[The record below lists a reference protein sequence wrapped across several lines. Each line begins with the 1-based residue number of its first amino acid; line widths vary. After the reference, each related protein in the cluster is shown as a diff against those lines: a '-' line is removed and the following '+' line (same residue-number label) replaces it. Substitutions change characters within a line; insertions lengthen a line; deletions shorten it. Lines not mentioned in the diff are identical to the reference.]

1 MRKNYVM
8 AAFFAVSLMA
18 VSIPIQAQGWL
29 GALATAAQA
38 LTLSN
43 SQIQAYTRQYIQQL
57 DAKSTICGT
66 DDPYTIRLNRLTAN
80 LKSIDGTP
88 LNFKVYK
95 TSELNAFAC
104 ADGSVRVYSGL
115 MDILND
121 DELLGVIGH
130 ELGHVAHQDTKNQYK
145 RAILTAAATEGLA
158 ASNSTIATLSQST
171 LGKIG
176 QALASSSF
184 SRKQEAAAD
193 DFGYEFLKGM
203 GKNPWAMA
211 TSFEKLKAHSGSG
224 QASIT
229 GFVNQLFS
237 DHPDLDH
244 RIQTMESRA
253 IKDGYKEPSVTTTFT
268 GATAGTARSTARTAI
283 ATTTASK
290 QLTSSSKRT
299 ATKKKAVKKTVKTT
313 KKRTTKRK

>member
-8 AAFFAVSLMA
+8 AALFAACMMTAA
-18 VSIPIQAQGWL
+18 VPCQAQGWL
-29 GALATAAQA
+29 GALTTAAQA

-43 SQIQAYTRQYIQQL
+43 AQIQEYTRQYIQQL
-57 DAKSTICGT
+57 DAKSTVCGA
-66 DDPYTIRLNRLTAN
+66 DDPYTVRLNRLTAN

-145 RAILTAAATEGLA
+145 RAILTAAATEGLS
-158 ASNSTIATLSQST
+158 ASSSTLATLSQST

-193 DFGYEFLKGM
+193 EFGYDFLKGM
-203 GKNPWAMA
+203 GKNPWAMS
-211 TSFEKLKAHSGSG
+211 TSFEKLKAHSGST
-224 QASIT
+224 QASIS

-237 DHPDLDH
+237 DHPDLDK
-244 RIQTMESRA
+244 RINTMRQQA
-253 IKDGYKEPSVTTTFT
+253 IRDGYKDPATEVKTVTTTT
-268 GATAGTARSTARTAI
+268 TTATTVKK
-283 ATTTASK
+283 ATTTAK
-290 QLTSSSKRT
+290 KKTT
-299 ATKKKAVKKTVKTT
+299 PTKKKTT
-313 KKRTTKRK
+313 ARKRTTRRK

>member
-1 MRKNYVM
+1 
-8 AAFFAVSLMA
+8 MA
-18 VSIPIQAQGWL
+18 VIITACMVTVSVPCQAQGWL

-43 SQIQAYTRQYIQQL
+43 SQIQEYTRQYIQQL
-57 DAKSTICGT
+57 DAKSTVCGSNN
-66 DDPYTIRLNRLTAN
+66 PYTIRLNRLTAN

-184 SRKQEAAAD
+184 SRKQESSAD
-193 DFGYEFLKGM
+193 DFGYDFLKGM

-211 TSFEKLKAHSGSG
+211 TSFEKLKAHSGIT

-237 DHPDLDH
+237 DHPDLDR
-244 RIQTMESRA
+244 RIQTMEERA
-253 IKDGYKEPSVTTTFT
+253 IKDGYKEP
-268 GATAGTARSTARTAI
+268 TAQ
-283 ATTTASK
+283 TTAS
-290 QLTSSSKRT
+290 SSETT
-299 ATKKKAVKKTVKTT
+299 AKKDYKKTTYSGKKTIKKKTT
-313 KKRTTKRK
+313 KRRTVRKK

>member
-1 MRKNYVM
+1 MRKNTVSALLL
-8 AAFFAVSLMA
+8 AACLSVTAVP
-18 VSIPIQAQGWL
+18 VNAQGWL

-66 DDPYTIRLNRLTAN
+66 EDPYTVRLNRLTAN

-158 ASNSTIATLSQST
+158 ASSSTIATLSQST

-184 SRKQEAAAD
+184 SRKQESSAD
-193 DFGYEFLKGM
+193 EFGYDFLKGM

-211 TSFEKLKAHSGSG
+211 TSFEKLKAHSGG
-224 QASIT
+224 DQASVT

-237 DHPDLDH
+237 DHPDLDR
-244 RIQTMESRA
+244 RIKTMEERA
-253 IKDGYKEPSVTTTFT
+253 IKDGYKEPSTTISTT
-268 GATAGTARSTARTAI
+268 AATTAARTN
-283 ATTTASK
+283 ATTNTTNSAAK
-290 QLTSSSKRT
+290 KLTSSSKT
-299 ATKKKAVKKTVKTT
+299 TSKKKTVKRKTGT
-313 KKRTTKRK
+313 YKKRTYKKK

>member
-1 MRKNYVM
+1 MRKNYVVVALS
-8 AAFFAVSLMA
+8 AAFMMTTT
-18 VSIPIQAQGWL
+18 IPCQAQGWL

-38 LTLSN
+38 LTLTN

-57 DAKSTICGT
+57 DAKSTICGAN
-66 DDPYTIRLNRLTAN
+66 DPYTIRLNRLTAN

-121 DELLGVIGH
+121 NELLGVIGH

-145 RAILTAAATEGLA
+145 RAILTAAATEGLS
-158 ASNSTIATLSQST
+158 ASSSTIATLSQST

-184 SRKQEAAAD
+184 SRKQESAAD
-193 DFGYEFLKGM
+193 EFGYDFLKGM

-211 TSFEKLKAHSGSG
+211 TSFEKLKAHSGSD
-224 QASIT
+224 QTSVT

-237 DHPDLDH
+237 DHPDLDR
-244 RIQTMESRA
+244 RIKTMEQRA
-253 IKDGYKEPSVTTTFT
+253 IKDGYKEPS
-268 GATAGTARSTARTAI
+268 
-283 ATTTASK
+283 ATTTTT
-290 QLTSSSKRT
+290 TSSYST
-299 ATKKKAVKKTVKTT
+299 TTPNTNVVKKLTTSSKTT
-313 KKRTTKRK
+313 KVKKRTTQKSTKSTKRRTTRRR

>member
-8 AAFFAVSLMA
+8 AALMA
-18 VSIPIQAQGWL
+18 TCLISAPCPASAQSLL

-57 DAKSTICGT
+57 DAKSVVCGAN
-66 DDPYTIRLNRLTAN
+66 DPYTIRLNRLTAN

-95 TSELNAFAC
+95 TSDLNAFAC

-145 RAILTAAATEGLA
+145 RAILTAAATEGLSA
-158 ASNSTIATLSQST
+158 GSSAIATLSQST

-184 SRKQEAAAD
+184 SRKQEASAD
-193 DFGYEFLKGM
+193 EFGYDFLKSM
-203 GKNPWAMA
+203 GKNPWAMS
-211 TSFEKLKAHSGSG
+211 TSFEKLKAHSGST
-224 QASIT
+224 QASLS

-237 DHPDLDH
+237 DHPDLDK
-244 RIQTMESRA
+244 RIQTMRARA
-253 IKDGYKEPSVTTTFT
+253 IKDGYKAPVAQTSTSTTTRT
-268 GATAGTARSTARTAI
+268 TSGTT
-283 ATTTASK
+283 SK
-290 QLTSSSKRT
+290 T
-299 ATKKKAVKKTVKTT
+299 ATKSLVSSGKKTTAKKKTTRKSTKTT
-313 KKRTTKRK
+313 KKRTTRKK

>member
-8 AAFFAVSLMA
+8 AALFAACMMMA
-18 VSIPIQAQGWL
+18 TVPCQAQGWL
-29 GALATAAQA
+29 GALTTAAQA

-43 SQIQAYTRQYIQQL
+43 AQIQEYTRQYIQQL
-57 DAKSTICGT
+57 DAKSTVCGA
-66 DDPYTIRLNRLTAN
+66 DDPYTVRLNRLTAN

-145 RAILTAAATEGLA
+145 RAILTAAATEGLS
-158 ASNSTIATLSQST
+158 ASSSTLATLSQST

-193 DFGYEFLKGM
+193 EFGYDFLKGM
-203 GKNPWAMA
+203 GKNPWAMS
-211 TSFEKLKAHSGSG
+211 TSFEKLKAHSGST
-224 QASIT
+224 QASIS

-237 DHPDLDH
+237 DHPDLDK
-244 RIQTMESRA
+244 RINTMRQQA
-253 IKDGYKEPSVTTTFT
+253 IRDGYKDPATEVKTVTTTT
-268 GATAGTARSTARTAI
+268 TTATTVKK
-283 ATTTASK
+283 ATTTA
-290 QLTSSSKRT
+290 
-299 ATKKKAVKKTVKTT
+299 KKKTT
-313 KKRTTKRK
+313 ARKRTTRRK

>member
-1 MRKNYVM
+1 MRKNFVM
-8 AAFFAVSLMA
+8 AAIFAAGLMMVSVPA
-18 VSIPIQAQGWL
+18 QAQGWL

-57 DAKSTICGT
+57 DAKSTVCGAG
-66 DDPYTIRLNRLTAN
+66 DPYTIRLNRLTAN
-80 LKSIDGTP
+80 LKSINGTP

-115 MDILND
+115 MDILSDN
-121 DELLGVIGH
+121 ELLGVIGH
-130 ELGHVAHQDTKNQYK
+130 ELGHVAHEDTKNQYK

-158 ASNSTIATLSQST
+158 AANSKIATLSQST
-171 LGKIG
+171 IGKIG

-184 SRKQEAAAD
+184 SRKQESSAD
-193 DFGYEFLKGM
+193 NFGYDFLKGM

-237 DHPDLDH
+237 DHPDLDN
-244 RIQTMESRA
+244 RIRTMEARA
-253 IKDGYKEPSVTTTFT
+253 IKDGYKEPAATSTATSKTSGTTQLQTTAARQLVSTNRKTTT
-268 GATAGTARSTARTAI
+268 RKK
-283 ATTTASK
+283 TTRISSK
-290 QLTSSSKRT
+290 TKSKRT
-299 ATKKKAVKKTVKTT
+299 TRKK
-313 KKRTTKRK
+313 

>member
-1 MRKNYVM
+1 M
-8 AAFFAVSLMA
+8 AALFAACMMTATV
-18 VSIPIQAQGWL
+18 PCQAQGWL

-57 DAKSTICGT
+57 DAKSTICSAG
-66 DDPYTIRLNRLTAN
+66 DPYTIRLNRLTAN

-145 RAILTAAATEGLA
+145 RAILTAAATEGLSA
-158 ASNSTIATLSQST
+158 GSSTIATLSQST

-184 SRKQEAAAD
+184 SRKQEASAD
-193 DFGYEFLKGM
+193 EFGYDFLKEM

-211 TSFEKLKAHSGSG
+211 TSFEKLKAHSGSE

-237 DHPDLDH
+237 DHPDLDK
-244 RIQTMESRA
+244 RIKTMEQRA
-253 IKDGYKEPSVTTTFT
+253 IKDGYKEPTAPNTISTTATSTTTT
-268 GATAGTARSTARTAI
+268 N
-283 ATTTASK
+283 TT
-290 QLTSSSKRT
+290 
-299 ATKKKAVKKTVKTT
+299 AVKKLTTSGNKTTVKKKTT
-313 KKRTTKRK
+313 KKSTKSTRRRTTKRR

>member
-1 MRKNYVM
+1 M
-8 AAFFAVSLMA
+8 AAVLTTCMMTAA
-18 VSIPIQAQGWL
+18 IPCQAQGWL

-43 SQIQAYTRQYIQQL
+43 SQIQEYTRQYIQQL
-57 DAKSTICGT
+57 DAQSTICGPT
-66 DDPYTIRLNRLTAN
+66 DPYTTRLNRLTAN

-145 RAILTAAATEGLA
+145 RAILTAAATEGLS
-158 ASNSTIATLSQST
+158 ASSNTIATLSQST

-184 SRKQEAAAD
+184 SRKQESAAD
-193 DFGYEFLKGM
+193 DFGYDFLKGM

-224 QASIT
+224 QSSAS

-237 DHPDLDH
+237 DHPDLDR
-244 RIQTMESRA
+244 RIKTMEQKA
-253 IKDGYKEPSVTTTFT
+253 QKDGYKEPSATTPTTTT
-268 GATAGTARSTARTAI
+268 TSKVTPAKTVTST
-283 ATTTASK
+283 
-290 QLTSSSKRT
+290 QETS
-299 ATKKKAVKKTVKTT
+299 TKKKTT
-313 KKRTTKRK
+313 KKVTKKRKTRRK

>member
-1 MRKNYVM
+1 MRKNFIM
-8 AAFFAVSLMA
+8 AAIAAACMMTASVHC
-18 VSIPIQAQGWL
+18 QAQSWL

-43 SQIQAYTRQYIQQL
+43 AQIQEYTRQYIQQL
-57 DAKSTICGT
+57 DAKSTVCGAN
-66 DDPYTIRLNRLTAN
+66 DPYTIRLNRLTAN

-145 RAILTAAATEGLA
+145 RAILTAAATEGLSA
-158 ASNSTIATLSQST
+158 TSSTIATLSQST

-184 SRKQEAAAD
+184 SRKQEASAD
-193 DFGYEFLKGM
+193 EFGYDFLKGM
-203 GKNPWAMA
+203 GKNPWAMS
-211 TSFEKLKAHSGSG
+211 TSFEKLKAHSGTA
-224 QASIT
+224 QASIS

-237 DHPDLDH
+237 DHPDLDK
-244 RIQTMESRA
+244 RINTMRQQA
-253 IKDGYKEPSVTTTFT
+253 IKDGYKDPATEIKTNTSTSKTTRTTVTS
-268 GATAGTARSTARTAI
+268 AKKST
-283 ATTTASK
+283 
-290 QLTSSSKRT
+290 
-299 ATKKKAVKKTVKTT
+299 VKKTTRKSSAKKTT
-313 KKRTTKRK
+313 KRRTAKRK

>member
-1 MRKNYVM
+1 MRKNFI
-8 AAFFAVSLMA
+8 AAAVIAAGLMI
-18 VSIPIQAQGWL
+18 VSVPAQAQGWL

-57 DAKSTICGT
+57 DAKSTVCGAN
-66 DDPYTIRLNRLTAN
+66 DPYTIRLNRLTAN

-95 TSELNAFAC
+95 TSDLNAFAC

-145 RAILTAAATEGLA
+145 RAILTAAATEGLSA
-158 ASNSTIATLSQST
+158 GSSTIATLSQST

-184 SRKQEAAAD
+184 SRKQEASAD
-193 DFGYEFLKGM
+193 EFGYDFLKEM
-203 GKNPWAMA
+203 GKNPWAMS
-211 TSFEKLKAHSGSG
+211 TSFEKLKARSGDSS
-224 QASIT
+224 QASLS

-237 DHPDLDH
+237 DHPDLDK
-244 RIQTMESRA
+244 RIQTMRARA
-253 IKDGYKEPSVTTTFT
+253 IKDGYKAPSAQTT
-268 GATAGTARSTARTAI
+268 ATSG
-283 ATTTASK
+283 TTASGTVSK
-290 QLTSSSKRT
+290 SLVSTGKKTTVKKKTTTRKSSKT
-299 ATKKKAVKKTVKTT
+299 A
-313 KKRTTKRK
+313 KKRTTRRK

>member
-8 AAFFAVSLMA
+8 AAIFTACMMTTA
-18 VSIPIQAQGWL
+18 IPCQAQGWL

-38 LTLSN
+38 LTLTN

-57 DAKSTICGT
+57 DAKSTICGA

-145 RAILTAAATEGLA
+145 RAILTAAATEGLS
-158 ASNSTIATLSQST
+158 ASSNTIATLSQST

-184 SRKQEAAAD
+184 SRKQESSAD
-193 DFGYEFLKGM
+193 EFGYDFLKGM

-211 TSFEKLKAHSGSG
+211 TSFEKLKAHSGSD
-224 QASIT
+224 QTSVT

-237 DHPDLDH
+237 DHPDLDR
-244 RIQTMESRA
+244 RIKTMEQRA
-253 IKDGYKEPSVTTTFT
+253 IKDGYKEPT
-268 GATAGTARSTARTAI
+268 
-283 ATTTASK
+283 ATTTTTSSTTTSNTTAAK
-290 QLTSSSKRT
+290 KLTSS
-299 ATKKKAVKKTVKTT
+299 TKKTTTKKTTSRKSTKTT
-313 KKRTTKRK
+313 KKRTTRRK